1 MLHDSCTIASRSNA
15 VTEFYVDEGAMP
27 LTVEVATSNPI
38 ISLDE
43 NKVQAVLLDL
53 IGQYA
58 GEPQDRPIP
67 IGQNLMSSWEEVQIS
82 LMSMRHPGHQP
93 ELLFGDVGR
102 VLKTLRAY
110 IINCHVFTGAL
121 SLKVL
126 WKDELLAWGT
136 IGLFSDT
143 SAGVIDTQAA

>member
-1 MLHDSCTIASRSNA
+1 
-15 VTEFYVDEGAMP
+15 MP